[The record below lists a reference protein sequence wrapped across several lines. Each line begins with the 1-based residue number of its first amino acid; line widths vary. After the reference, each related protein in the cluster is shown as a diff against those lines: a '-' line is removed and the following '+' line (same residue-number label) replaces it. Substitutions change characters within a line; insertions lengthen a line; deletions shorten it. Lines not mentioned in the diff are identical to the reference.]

1 MKAAGREPFSAQTR
15 SYKLCRQSAP
25 SHFLPRHSFFRSNAA
40 FPTAQVQQPFTTLSS
55 SQGWALVTGTVIMYV
70 LFRQP
75 FAIPS
80 GQSYI
85 HIHISNTKCIQQV
98 ACVCFCVTMISIKEE
113 VMNPRGNGARKGGGG
128 GQRKG
133 VQEMMSLHC
142 IHVRNVNEKKHF
154 SILFR
159 TPVCSL
165 LCSLMMV

>member
-1 MKAAGREPFSAQTR
+1 MKAAGREPFSAQTC

-40 FPTAQVQQPFTTLSS
+40 FPTVQVQQPFTTLSS

-98 ACVCFCVTMISIKEE
+98 ACVCMCACV
-113 VMNPRGNGARKGGGG
+113 VLCNNDQYRARKGGGG

-165 LCSLMMV
+165 VCSLMMV